1 MSNQITFEIETAFE
15 MVIQTDQ
22 LARAVELTLQRFFH
36 SPELSAALTLV
47 ITDNETSQQLN
58 QQYRGIAAPTDV
70 LSFGNIPDPD
80 FPGSDQT
87 YLGDV
92 VMAYPVAEAQAQASG
107 HTPQQELTLLAVHG
121 TLHLL
126 GFDHDSP
133 ANKMEMWSAQQA
145 IMAELGLGHIHPTE
159 N

>member
-1 MSNQITFEIETAFE
+1 MSNPIIFEIEAAFATA
-15 MVIQTDQ
+15 IQTDQ
-22 LARAVELTLQRFFH
+22 LTRAVELTLQRFFH
-36 SPELSAALTLV
+36 STELPALTLV
-47 ITDNETSQQLN
+47 ITDNETIQQLN

-70 LSFGNIPDPD
+70 LSFGNEPDPD
-80 FPGSDQT
+80 FPGLDQA

-92 VMAYPVAEAQAQASG
+92 IMAYPVAETQARTSG

-133 ANKMEMWSAQQA
+133 ANKMEMWTVQQK
-145 IMAELGLGHIHPTE
+145 IMAELGLGHIQPTE
-159 N
+159 S

>member
-1 MSNQITFEIETAFE
+1 MSNQITFEIDAAFAGT
-15 MVIQTDQ
+15 IQADQ
-22 LARAVELTLQRFFH
+22 LARAVELTLQRFFQP
-36 SPELSAALTLV
+36 PELPTLTLV
-47 ITDNETSQQLN
+47 ITGNETSQQLN

-70 LSFGNIPDPD
+70 LSFGNVPDPD
-80 FPGSDQT
+80 FPGTDQN

-92 VMAYPVAEAQAQASG
+92 IVAYPVAETQARAGG
-107 HTPQQELTLLAVHG
+107 HTPEQELTLLAVHG

-133 ANKMEMWSAQQA
+133 ANKMEMWSVQQE
-145 IMAELGLGHIHPTE
+145 IMAELGLGHIQPTE